1 MGSPTPTP
9 PPPPTPSSRASCY
22 SLRLHRRRA
31 VAGLRR
37 RPHRGKM
44 KLMYFLMDGE
54 GEEQRCRAEE
64 LRLEVSELE
73 AVLAKEERLSR
84 VLRCSLQAGRLD
96 AAACR
101 CCLSANL
108 VPSKIRG
115 LLAEL
120 AIVEDEI
127 FYLEKKVD
135 DLRTRLLRE
144 RNWTHHCILQQ
155 QQQQR
160 QRQQDWPPGRH
171 CIGRRELH
179 CGEQLP
185 RLPGPGGG
193 GGGDGGGLERESKAS
208 AGPASSQGEE
218 TDQSRR
224 SSHSFENLRPPERKI
239 CSSSPSKLSE
249 ELIKLT
255 VTIFHKL
262 SRTTNHADSELE
274 LSSAPKLN
282 ITSCI
287 GSSRSLA
294 PKLSSSSSSDR
305 AAPSPIRSSKS
316 RAAAPPECGSDE
328 GEPAGRCERFVEFTR
343 SSFDASRVS
352 LCLADIKNLRV
363 LMNKLCTVDPSF
375 LTNKQKLAFWLNI
388 YNFCVMHAFLQHGLP
403 PSPDK
408 LLALLNQ
415 ASVNVGGRVL
425 SVLSIER
432 LFLRHPPAEGNRQ
445 GTMMEEVGES
455 DMQLCYGLGY
465 PEPNVVFALCRGSR
479 SSPPCRSGCIRRR
492 RCRASWR
499 RPRWSTWSGA
509 SAWPERGGRR
519 RSRRPRRGRRRSC
532 CRSCCTGTCGAS
544 PTTWSRCWSGSTA
557 SSRGPPGR
565 PSSRGP
571 SGNSSTAAGLRRRRR
586 WWRSSLTTPTS
597 DTYCPS
603 SRECIYCRAEYI
615 VLRSTD

>member
-1 MGSPTPTP
+1 MGSPTP
-9 PPPPTPSSRASCY
+9 PPPPTPTSRASCY
-22 SLRLHRRRA
+22 SVRLHRRRA

-37 RPHRGKM
+37 RQQPRGKM

-84 VLRCSLQAGRLD
+84 VLRCSLQPGRAL
-96 AAACR
+96 ASCR
-101 CCLSANL
+101 CCLSAHL
-108 VPSKIRG
+108 VPAKIRG

-127 FYLEKKVD
+127 FYLEKRVD

-155 QQQQR
+155 QQQQQR
-160 QRQQDWPPGRH
+160 QRQQDWPPGRQS
-171 CIGRRELH
+171 IGRRELH
-179 CGEQLP
+179 GGEQLP
-185 RLPGPGGG
+185 RLPGT

-208 AGPASSQGEE
+208 AASVSSQGEE

-224 SSHSFENLRPPERKI
+224 SSHSFENLRHAERKI
-239 CSSSPSKLSE
+239 CSSSPNKLSE
-249 ELIKLT
+249 DLIKLT

-262 SRTTNHADSELE
+262 SKTTSHADSELE

-294 PKLSSSSSSDR
+294 PKLSSSSSSDGP
-305 AAPSPIRSSKS
+305 APPIRSVKS
-316 RAAAPPECGSDE
+316 RATTAALECGGDE
-328 GEPAGRCERFVEFTR
+328 GEAAGRCKRFVEFTR
-343 SSFDASRVS
+343 SSFDASRLS

-363 LMNKLCTVDPSF
+363 LMNKLCTVDPSL

-432 LFLRHPPAEGNRQ
+432 LFLRHPPDECNKQ
-445 GTMMEEVGES
+445 GMMMEEGER
-455 DMQLCYGLGY
+455 DLQLCYGLGY

-479 SSPPCRSGCIRRR
+479 SSPPVRVYTAEEVSSELEAAKVEYLERCVRVAGARRKKARSSAAAATIVLPKLLHWHMRCFADDVESLLEWVHSQLPRATRAPELKRAIR
-492 RCRASWR
+492 
-499 RPRWSTWSGA
+499 
-509 SAWPERGGRR
+509 ELLH
-519 RSRRPRRGRRRSC
+519 RGR
-532 CRSCCTGTCGAS
+532 
-544 PTTWSRCWSGSTA
+544 
-557 SSRGPPGR
+557 PPAPEKMVEIEPYDADFR
-565 PSSRGP
+565 YLLPLVS
-571 SGNSSTAAGLRRRRR
+571 
-586 WWRSSLTTPTS
+586 
-597 DTYCPS
+597 
-603 SRECIYCRAEYI
+603 
-615 VLRSTD
+615 

>member
-1 MGSPTPTP
+1 MGSPTP
-9 PPPPTPSSRASCY
+9 PPPPTPTSRASCY
-22 SLRLHRRRA
+22 SVRLHRRRA

-37 RPHRGKM
+37 RQQPRGKM

-84 VLRCSLQAGRLD
+84 VLRCSLQPGRAL
-96 AAACR
+96 ASCR
-101 CCLSANL
+101 CCLSAHL
-108 VPSKIRG
+108 VPAKIRG

-127 FYLEKKVD
+127 FYLEKRVD

-155 QQQQR
+155 QQQQQR
-160 QRQQDWPPGRH
+160 QRQQDWPPGRQS
-171 CIGRRELH
+171 IGRRELH
-179 CGEQLP
+179 GGEQLP
-185 RLPGPGGG
+185 RLPGT

-208 AGPASSQGEE
+208 AASVSSQGEE

-224 SSHSFENLRPPERKI
+224 SSHSFENLRHAERKI
-239 CSSSPSKLSE
+239 CSSSPNKLSE
-249 ELIKLT
+249 DLIKLT

-262 SRTTNHADSELE
+262 SKTTSHADSELE

-294 PKLSSSSSSDR
+294 PKLSSSSSSDGP
-305 AAPSPIRSSKS
+305 APPIRSVKS
-316 RAAAPPECGSDE
+316 RATTAALECGGDE
-328 GEPAGRCERFVEFTR
+328 GEAAGRCKRFVEFTR
-343 SSFDASRVS
+343 SSFDASRLS

-363 LMNKLCTVDPSF
+363 LMNKLCTVDPSL

-432 LFLRHPPAEGNRQ
+432 LFLRHPPDECNKQVSNLSSEFHTNLVTRLMFFILRIKQIIQYLLLNLNIFGVWKLAEKGM
-445 GTMMEEVGES
+445 MMEEGER
-455 DMQLCYGLGY
+455 DLQLCYGLGY

-479 SSPPCRSGCIRRR
+479 SSPPCRSGCTRRR

-509 SAWPERGGRR
+509 SASPARGGRR
-519 RSRRPRRGRRRSC
+519 RGRRRRRRRSC

-557 SSRGPPGR
+557 SSRAPPGR
-565 PSSRGP
+565 PS
-571 SGNSSTAAGLRRRRR
+571 
-586 WWRSSLTTPTS
+586 
-597 DTYCPS
+597 
-603 SRECIYCRAEYI
+603 
-615 VLRSTD
+615 

>member
-1 MGSPTPTP
+1 MGSPTP
-9 PPPPTPSSRASCY
+9 PPPPTTPSSRASCY
-22 SLRLHRRRA
+22 SLRLRRRRA

-37 RPHRGKM
+37 NRQPRGKM

-101 CCLSANL
+101 CCLSAHL
-108 VPSKIRG
+108 VPAKIRG

-155 QQQQR
+155 QQR

-179 CGEQLP
+179 GGEQLP

-208 AGPASSQGEE
+208 AGSASSQGEE

-239 CSSSPSKLSE
+239 CSSSPNKLSE

-262 SRTTNHADSELE
+262 SRTTDHADPELE

-305 AAPSPIRSSKS
+305 AAPSPIRSVKS
-316 RAAAPPECGSDE
+316 RAAAPLECGGDE

-343 SSFDASRVS
+343 SSFDSSRVW

-432 LFLRHPPAEGNRQ
+432 LFLRHPPDEGNKQ
-445 GTMMEEVGES
+445 GMMMEEGER

-479 SSPPCRSGCIRRR
+479 SSPPVRVYTAEEVSSELEAAKVEYLERCVRVAGARRKKAKSKAAAAAATIVLPKLLHWHMRCFADDVESLLEWVHSQLPRATRAPELKRAIR
-492 RCRASWR
+492 
-499 RPRWSTWSGA
+499 
-509 SAWPERGGRR
+509 ELLH
-519 RSRRPRRGRRRSC
+519 RGRP
-532 CRSCCTGTCGAS
+532 
-544 PTTWSRCWSGSTA
+544 PT
-557 SSRGPPGR
+557 PEKMVEIEPY
-565 PSSRGP
+565 
-571 SGNSSTAAGLRRRRR
+571 
-586 WWRSSLTTPTS
+586 
-597 DTYCPS
+597 DTDFRYLLPLVS
-603 SRECIYCRAEYI
+603 
-615 VLRSTD
+615 

>member
-1 MGSPTPTP
+1 
-9 PPPPTPSSRASCY
+9 
-22 SLRLHRRRA
+22 
-31 VAGLRR
+31 
-37 RPHRGKM
+37 M

-101 CCLSANL
+101 CCLSAHL
-108 VPSKIRG
+108 VPAKIRG

-155 QQQQR
+155 QQR

-179 CGEQLP
+179 GGEQLP

-208 AGPASSQGEE
+208 AGSASSQGEE

-239 CSSSPSKLSE
+239 CSSSPNKLSE

-262 SRTTNHADSELE
+262 SRTTDHADPELE

-305 AAPSPIRSSKS
+305 AAPSPIRSVKS
-316 RAAAPPECGSDE
+316 RAAAPLECGGDE

-343 SSFDASRVS
+343 SSFDSSRVW

-432 LFLRHPPAEGNRQ
+432 LFLRHPPDEGNKQ
-445 GTMMEEVGES
+445 EKGMMMEEGER

-479 SSPPCRSGCIRRR
+479 SSPPVRVYTAEEVSSELEAAKVEYLERCVRVAGARRKKAKSKAAAAAATIVLPKLLHWHMRCFADDVESLLEWVHSQLPRATRAPELKRAIR
-492 RCRASWR
+492 
-499 RPRWSTWSGA
+499 
-509 SAWPERGGRR
+509 ELLH
-519 RSRRPRRGRRRSC
+519 RGRP
-532 CRSCCTGTCGAS
+532 
-544 PTTWSRCWSGSTA
+544 PT
-557 SSRGPPGR
+557 PEKMVEIEPY
-565 PSSRGP
+565 
-571 SGNSSTAAGLRRRRR
+571 
-586 WWRSSLTTPTS
+586 
-597 DTYCPS
+597 DTDFRYLLPLVS
-603 SRECIYCRAEYI
+603 
-615 VLRSTD
+615 

>member
-1 MGSPTPTP
+1 M
-9 PPPPTPSSRASCY
+9 
-22 SLRLHRRRA
+22 
-31 VAGLRR
+31 
-37 RPHRGKM
+37 
-44 KLMYFLMDGE
+44 
-54 GEEQRCRAEE
+54 
-64 LRLEVSELE
+64 LRLEVSGGGRDGQGR
-73 AVLAKEERLSR
+73 ALSR

-96 AAACR
+96 AAAACR
-101 CCLSANL
+101 CCFSANL
-108 VPSKIRG
+108 VPAKIRG

-171 CIGRRELH
+171 SVGRRELH
-179 CGEQLP
+179 GGEQLP
-185 RLPGPGGG
+185 RLPGPG

-208 AGPASSQGEE
+208 AGSVSSQGEE

-239 CSSSPSKLSE
+239 CSSSPNKLSE

-262 SRTTNHADSELE
+262 SRTTNHAESELE

-294 PKLSSSSSSDR
+294 PKLSSSSSSSDR
-305 AAPSPIRSSKS
+305 AAPSPIRSVKS
-316 RAAAPPECGSDE
+316 RAAAAPECGGDE
-328 GEPAGRCERFVEFTR
+328 GDAAGPCNRFVEFTR
-343 SSFDASRVS
+343 SSFDSSRVPV
-352 LCLADIKNLRV
+352 CLADIKNLRV

-445 GTMMEEVGES
+445 GMMMEEGER

-479 SSPPCRSGCIRRR
+479 SAQRRL
-492 RCRASWR
+492 RALQGQPLLATR
-499 RPRWSTWSGA
+499 PGVHGGGGVERAGGGQGGVPGAVRPR
-509 SAWPERGGRR
+509 
-519 RSRRPRRGRRRSC
+519 C
-532 CRSCCTGTCGAS
+532 
-544 PTTWSRCWSGSTA
+544 
-557 SSRGPPGR
+557 
-565 PSSRGP
+565 
-571 SGNSSTAAGLRRRRR
+571 
-586 WWRSSLTTPTS
+586 
-597 DTYCPS
+597 
-603 SRECIYCRAEYI
+603 
-615 VLRSTD
+615 

>member
-1 MGSPTPTP
+1 MGSPTP
-9 PPPPTPSSRASCY
+9 PPPPTPTSRASCY
-22 SLRLHRRRA
+22 SVRLHRRRA

-37 RPHRGKM
+37 RQQPRGKM

-84 VLRCSLQAGRLD
+84 VLRCSLQPGRAL
-96 AAACR
+96 ASCR
-101 CCLSANL
+101 CCLSAHL
-108 VPSKIRG
+108 VPAKIRG

-127 FYLEKKVD
+127 FYLEKRVD

-155 QQQQR
+155 QQQQQR
-160 QRQQDWPPGRH
+160 QRQQDWPPGRQS
-171 CIGRRELH
+171 IGRRELH
-179 CGEQLP
+179 GGEQLP
-185 RLPGPGGG
+185 RLPGT

-208 AGPASSQGEE
+208 AASVSSQGEE

-224 SSHSFENLRPPERKI
+224 SSHSFENLRHAERKI
-239 CSSSPSKLSE
+239 CSSSPNKLSE
-249 ELIKLT
+249 DLIKLT

-262 SRTTNHADSELE
+262 SKTTSHADSELE

-294 PKLSSSSSSDR
+294 PKLSSSSLSDGP
-305 AAPSPIRSSKS
+305 APPIRSVKS
-316 RAAAPPECGSDE
+316 RATTAALECGGDE
-328 GEPAGRCERFVEFTR
+328 GEAAGRCKRFVEFTR
-343 SSFDASRVS
+343 SSFDASRLS

-363 LMNKLCTVDPSF
+363 LMNKLCTVDPSL

-432 LFLRHPPAEGNRQ
+432 LFLRHPPDECNKQ
-445 GTMMEEVGES
+445 GMMMEEGER
-455 DMQLCYGLGY
+455 DLQLCYGLGY

-479 SSPPCRSGCIRRR
+479 SSPPVRVYTAEEVSSELEAAKVEYLERCVRVAGARRKKARSSSAAATIVLPKLLHWHMRCFADDVESLLEWVHSQLPRATRAPELKRAIR
-492 RCRASWR
+492 
-499 RPRWSTWSGA
+499 
-509 SAWPERGGRR
+509 ELLH
-519 RSRRPRRGRRRSC
+519 RGR
-532 CRSCCTGTCGAS
+532 
-544 PTTWSRCWSGSTA
+544 
-557 SSRGPPGR
+557 PPAPEKMVEIEPYDADFR
-565 PSSRGP
+565 YLLPLVS
-571 SGNSSTAAGLRRRRR
+571 
-586 WWRSSLTTPTS
+586 
-597 DTYCPS
+597 
-603 SRECIYCRAEYI
+603 
-615 VLRSTD
+615 

>member
-1 MGSPTPTP
+1 
-9 PPPPTPSSRASCY
+9 
-22 SLRLHRRRA
+22 
-31 VAGLRR
+31 
-37 RPHRGKM
+37 M

-96 AAACR
+96 AAAACR
-101 CCLSANL
+101 CCLSAHL
-108 VPSKIRG
+108 VPAKIRG

-171 CIGRRELH
+171 SVGRRELH
-179 CGEQLP
+179 GGEQLP
-185 RLPGPGGG
+185 RLPGPG

-208 AGPASSQGEE
+208 AGSVSSQGEE

-239 CSSSPSKLSE
+239 CSSSPNKLSE

-305 AAPSPIRSSKS
+305 AAPSPIRSVKS
-316 RAAAPPECGSDE
+316 RAAAAPECGGDE
-328 GEPAGRCERFVEFTR
+328 GDAAGPCNGFVEFTR
-343 SSFDASRVS
+343 SSFDSSRVPV
-352 LCLADIKNLRV
+352 CLADIKNLRV
-363 LMNKLCTVDPSF
+363 LMNKLCTVDPSS

-445 GTMMEEVGES
+445 GMMMEEGER

-479 SSPPCRSGCIRRR
+479 SSPPVRVRVYTAEEVSSELEAAKVEYLERCVRVAGARRKKTKSKAAAAAATIVLPKLLHWHMRCFADDVESLLEWVHSQLPRATRAPELKRAIR
-492 RCRASWR
+492 
-499 RPRWSTWSGA
+499 
-509 SAWPERGGRR
+509 ELLH
-519 RSRRPRRGRRRSC
+519 RGR
-532 CRSCCTGTCGAS
+532 
-544 PTTWSRCWSGSTA
+544 
-557 SSRGPPGR
+557 PPAPEKMVEIEPYDADFR
-565 PSSRGP
+565 YLLPLV
-571 SGNSSTAAGLRRRRR
+571 A
-586 WWRSSLTTPTS
+586 
-597 DTYCPS
+597 
-603 SRECIYCRAEYI
+603 
-615 VLRSTD
+615 